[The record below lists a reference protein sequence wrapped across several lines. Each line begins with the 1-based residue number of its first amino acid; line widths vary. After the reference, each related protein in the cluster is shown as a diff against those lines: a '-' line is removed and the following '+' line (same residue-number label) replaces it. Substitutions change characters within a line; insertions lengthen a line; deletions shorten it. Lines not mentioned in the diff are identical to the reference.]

1 MQRSADRIWLLV
13 GAILGGLAVAA
24 GAFGAHGLKS
34 MFLADGALSAA
45 DQQQLANW
53 ETAARYQMYHA
64 LAILAV
70 GLLSGRQPSRW
81 LWLAGLAFVLGTAIF
96 SGYLYVL
103 VLTGQTWLGAVV
115 PIGGL
120 LFLAG
125 WAALAIAVIAAA
137 RPPGD

>member
-1 MQRSADRIWLLV
+1 MWLLA

-34 MFLADGALSAA
+34 MFQADGALSAA

-53 ETAARYQMYHA
+53 ETAARYQMHHA
-64 LAILAV
+64 LALLAV
-70 GLLSGRQPSRW
+70 GLLSRRHPSRW
-81 LWLAGLAFVLGTAIF
+81 LWLAGLAFVLGTALF
-96 SGYLYVL
+96 SGCLYVL
-103 VLTGQTWLGAVV
+103 VLSGHTWLGAVV
-115 PIGGL
+115 PVGGL

-125 WAALAIAVIAAA
+125 WAALAFAVTAAA